1 MCRILNG
8 PLSRALVVESPHPSL
23 DAALEKQG
31 FTVERV
37 DASPSPEE
45 LITLL
50 QRGRHQVLFKRSRVQ
65 VTRQVIEAC
74 PELTAIQ
81 LCSIGHD
88 SVDKQ
93 ACADHGVLVFNDPV
107 SNGRSVVE
115 LVIGH
120 LIALSRDLYMTN
132 AEAHRGTWSKSARGR
147 YEVLGKTLGIWGLGR
162 IGRRVA
168 RVAESLGMAVI
179 FLDTREVAQEVGEEL
194 EWTRVESAD
203 ELFRRSDLVS
213 LHVSAEDHA
222 GTANRGI
229 VSRELLL
236 QLGAERPADS
246 PRVLVNLARG
256 LVMDPAD
263 LIAAVEAGAVRRAA
277 IDVFPDEP
285 TANGPGWANPYAD
298 VPQVICTPHIGAATA
313 EAQPRIAA
321 RVARTSGY
329 YATRGVVRDCV
340 FSPRTTISMAE
351 ELPGRSLLLVVH
363 ATTRG
368 TKKALDDAIF
378 EAEAD
383 NLRSQHRDFPRW
395 GIALDVNLLDRPLRP
410 EQLQRIVDH
419 TAELTGDPHAVR
431 LVRQIPG

>member
-8 PLSRALVVESPHPSL
+8 ALSRALVVESPHPSL
-23 DAALEKQG
+23 DGLLERQG
-31 FTVERV
+31 FSVERV
-37 DASPSPEE
+37 DASPSPQE
-45 LITLL
+45 LIGILN
-50 QRGRHQVLFKRSRVQ
+50 QGRHQILFKRSRVR
-65 VTRQVIEAC
+65 VTREVIEAC
-74 PELTAIQ
+74 PDLTSIQ

-120 LIALSRDLYMTN
+120 LIALSRDLFITN
-132 AEAHRGTWSKSARGR
+132 QQAHGGTWSKSARGR

-168 RVAESLGMAVI
+168 RVAENLGMEIV

-194 EWTRVESAD
+194 EWTRVESPE
-203 ELFRRSDLVS
+203 ELFRRSDCVS
-213 LHVSAEDHA
+213 LHVSAEDHSGSGNA
-222 GTANRGI
+222 GI

-236 QLGAERPADS
+236 QLGADRSADS

-263 LIAAVEAGAVRRAA
+263 LIAAIDAGAVRRAA
-277 IDVFPDEP
+277 VDVFPDEP
-285 TANGPGWANPYAD
+285 AGNGPGWSNPYAGIA
-298 VPQVICTPHIGAATA
+298 QVVTTPHIGAATA

-321 RVARTSGY
+321 RVARTSGHY
-329 YATRGVVRDCV
+329 GTRGVVRDCV
-340 FSPRTTISMAE
+340 FSPRTQISMAE

-383 NLRSQHRDFPRW
+383 NLRSQHRDFARW
-395 GIALDVNLLDRPLRP
+395 GIALDVNLLDRSLRP
-410 EQLQRIVDH
+410 DQLQRIVEH

>member
-1 MCRILNG
+1 MPRILNG
-8 PLSRALVVESPHPSL
+8 PLSRALVVECPHPSL
-23 DAALEKQG
+23 DGLLEKQG

-37 DASPSPEE
+37 DASPDPAE
-45 LITLL
+45 LAQLL

-65 VTRQVIEAC
+65 VTRSVLEAC
-74 PELTAIQ
+74 PDLVGVQ

-88 SVDKQ
+88 SVDKH

-120 LIALSRDLYMTN
+120 LIALSRDLYITN
-132 AEAHRGTWSKSARGR
+132 QQAHAGTWSKSARGR

-168 RVAESLGMAVI
+168 RVAESLGMQVV

-194 EWTRVESAD
+194 EWRRVESAE
-203 ELFRRSDLVS
+203 ELFRQSDLVS
-213 LHVSAEDHA
+213 LHVSAEDHH
-222 GTANRGI
+222 GTGNAGI

-236 QLGAERPADS
+236 QLGADRPTNS

-277 IDVFPDEP
+277 VDVFPDEP
-285 TANGPGWANPYAD
+285 AGNGPGWANPYAD
-298 VPQVICTPHIGAATA
+298 VPQVVTTPHIGAATA
-313 EAQPRIAA
+313 EAQPRIAS
-321 RVARTSGY
+321 RVARTAGH

-340 FSPRTTISMAE
+340 FSPRTQISMAE

-395 GIALDVNLLDRPLRP
+395 GVALDVNLLDRPLRP

-419 TAELTGDPHAVR
+419 TSQLTNDPHAVR